1 MKTYLKVAYIIV
13 SVALLVYIG
22 SNLHVE
28 GPADDLVNRL
38 MSIRL
43 IGFIALMLIFYYI
56 FFNFLGKGKG
66 DK

>member
-13 SVALLVYIG
+13 SVVLLVYIAG
-22 SNLHVE
+22 NLHVE

-43 IGFIALMLIFYYI
+43 IGFVALMLIFYYI